1 MQRNARY
8 LKVLSGDPVLVQKE
22 RKNKL
27 TTRFEPSLYTVV
39 NKHGNSLIVQSSGGA
54 QYSHN
59 TSHVKKLLE
68 NGDTHDDMPSISEVS
83 MTGEPNKQDK
93 LTPQQSVVIPE
104 PNVISLSTTQEVPQT
119 QTGPKLSQRLLYLN
133 FRDTEIS
140 ETLLTLFMFMFPGP
154 ITILFLLLL
163 NVIVFHLNGEGRC
176 VLGPR
181 LPLSRALESLTIGLR
196 TTSCLVGIKPSF
208 KVESVVILCY
218 LLARSVS
225 TAGYNGNEA
234 HLKNYYVPFFPSLT
248 LSLYSFRSLR
258 PGSNVYQAPNQ
269 MI

>member
-68 NGDTHDDMPSISEVS
+68 NGDTHDDKPSIPEVL

-93 LTPQQSVVIPE
+93 PTPQQSVVIPE
-104 PNVISLSTTQEVPQT
+104 PNVIALSTTQEVPQT

-140 ETLLTLFMFMFPGP
+140 ETLLTL
-154 ITILFLLLL
+154 LL
-163 NVIVFHLNGEGRC
+163 VHV
-176 VLGPR
+176 
-181 LPLSRALESLTIGLR
+181 
-196 TTSCLVGIKPSF
+196 
-208 KVESVVILCY
+208 Y
-218 LLARSVS
+218 VS
-225 TAGYNGNEA
+225 WT
-234 HLKNYYVPFFPSLT
+234 NYYFVFTSAKCFPSKWGGT
-248 LSLYSFRSLR
+248 LCIRTQT
-258 PGSNVYQAPNQ
+258 PPQ
-269 MI
+269 